1 MRGTDI
7 TEAQMDAAEKFIL
20 LMRSKTNT
28 LHPTH
33 DQEVRHNFGD
43 LVRLVALYGAIRAKA
58 VADGNSVDEVGE
70 TYKTGKEKA

>member
-43 LVRLVALYGAIRAKA
+43 LVRLVALY
-58 VADGNSVDEVGE
+58 
-70 TYKTGKEKA
+70 